1 MYDES
6 WKYETYQNV
15 VNNYKS
21 FFLKYYYH
29 SIVDRNL
36 IKLDLMLQ
44 HGILSEYRQM
54 ENSISCL
61 YTEAR
66 DTAQCANGSDKIS
79 ISYFDGI
86 DNLLRFFS
94 GFAAHVMN
102 RPSILLNKGSIETIK
117 PKTNSAAF
125 DDELFVKDKID
136 INSFEGILLPNHLLN
151 LKMSDI
157 KPMFKNIRYS
167 SLEYI
172 TNWVLMV
179 ECYFKTNIDKEYTL
193 NLSKQ
198 LFEIYVKE
206 TDCRPSAIKEALN
219 IQQERCGI
227 NIEEY
232 MRNVIG
238 NLWDMKLNQKAV
250 TYLDVVDYINKD
262 KYPIYVLDEARVRKI
277 K

>member
-1 MYDES
+1 MYNES

-44 HGILSEYRQM
+44 HGILSEYQQM
-54 ENSISCL
+54 ENSIACL

-66 DTAQCANGSDKIS
+66 DTTQCANGSDKIS
-79 ISYFDGI
+79 ISYFDGK
-86 DNLLRFFS
+86 DDLLRFFS

-167 SLEYI
+167 NLEYI

-179 ECYFKTNIDKEYTL
+179 ECYFKTNIDKEYIL
-193 NLSKQ
+193 NLCKQ

-206 TDCRPSAIKEALN
+206 TDCRPGTIGDALN

-232 MRNVIG
+232 MLNVIG

>member
-15 VNNYKS
+15 VNSYKS

-44 HGILSEYRQM
+44 HGILSEYQQM
-54 ENSISCL
+54 ENSIACL

-66 DTAQCANGSDKIS
+66 DTTQCANGSDKIS
-79 ISYFDGI
+79 ISYFDGK
-86 DNLLRFFS
+86 DDLLRFFS
-94 GFAAHVMN
+94 GFATHVMN
-102 RPSILLNKGSIETIK
+102 RPSILLNKSSIETIK
-117 PKTNSAAF
+117 PDTSSAAF

-136 INSFEGILLPNHLLN
+136 ITSFEGILLPNHLLN

-167 SLEYI
+167 NLEYI
-172 TNWVLMV
+172 TSWILMV
-179 ECYFKTNIDKEYTL
+179 ECYFKTNIDKEYIL
-193 NLSKQ
+193 NLCKQ
-198 LFEIYVKE
+198 LFEIHVKE
-206 TDCRPSAIKEALN
+206 TDCRPGTIDDALN

-238 NLWDMKLNQKAV
+238 NLWNMKLNQKAV

-262 KYPIYVLDEARVRKI
+262 KYPIYVLDEARARKI

>member
-44 HGILSEYRQM
+44 HGILSEYQQM

-79 ISYFDGI
+79 ISYFDGK

-157 KPMFKNIRYS
+157 KPMFK
-167 SLEYI
+167 
-172 TNWVLMV
+172 T
-179 ECYFKTNIDKEYTL
+179 
-193 NLSKQ
+193 
-198 LFEIYVKE
+198 
-206 TDCRPSAIKEALN
+206 
-219 IQQERCGI
+219 
-227 NIEEY
+227 
-232 MRNVIG
+232 
-238 NLWDMKLNQKAV
+238 
-250 TYLDVVDYINKD
+250 
-262 KYPIYVLDEARVRKI
+262 
-277 K
+277 